1 MALADLQVTMGE
13 VGSLPFRINPKN
25 GNNSVAFLKQWIS
38 ENKEL
43 LDNIL
48 LQHGETWQL
57 SVIMIMYSY
66 SEYCAAKL

>member
-1 MALADLQVTMGE
+1 MADKTELEVTMGE

-57 SVIMIMYSY
+57 SMIMIISY
-66 SEYCAAKL
+66 A